1 MTKKTIIIQSI
12 ENALKKA
19 DNSIYWKLGTNE
31 GNMTCF
37 EEKIISQLAV
47 GGSYEVEVVESQG
60 QGGQQYKN
68 IRDVYGAVDF
78 DQQPKPEKVK
88 AQIVG
93 EQPTHIQPI
102 SAENYVKPATT
113 RSPAE
118 MTAAMIIEQAVA
130 MREQDEK
137 KSELNVYAE
146 IVYNAYHDIIE
157 KL

>member
-1 MTKKTIIIQSI
+1 
-12 ENALKKA
+12 
-19 DNSIYWKLGTNE
+19 
-31 GNMTCF
+31 MTCF
-37 EEKIISQLAV
+37 EEKVITQLAV

-68 IRDVYGAVDF
+68 IREVYGEADF
-78 DQQPKPEKVK
+78 VQAKQPQVVEPQVYEKVIEKPKP
-88 AQIVG
+88 
-93 EQPTHIQPI
+93 T
-102 SAENYVKPATT
+102 ATT